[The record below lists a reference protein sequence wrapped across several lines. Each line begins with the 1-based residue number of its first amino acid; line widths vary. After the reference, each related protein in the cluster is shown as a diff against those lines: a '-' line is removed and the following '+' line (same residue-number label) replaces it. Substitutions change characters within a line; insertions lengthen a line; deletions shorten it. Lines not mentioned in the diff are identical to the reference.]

1 LNGKKVFL
9 IDLPRTED
17 QSMNGLL
24 NAIEMLKNGL
34 INSSMY
40 GKANVSL
47 MDPPWVIIGGNSQLP
62 MAGFTPDR
70 LKVFEINNKK
80 ELVDISKKKQ
90 DLAKKLIKYRNI
102 EKQAELKRLDDRYK
116 ENLKYRSVLPSER

>member
-1 LNGKKVFL
+1 MHGKKVFL

-24 NAIEMLKNGL
+24 NAVEMLKNGL

-47 MDPPWVIIGGNSQLP
+47 MDPPWVIIGGNTQLP

-70 LKVFEINNKK
+70 WKVFEINDKK
-80 ELVDISKKKQ
+80 ELVDVSKEKQ
-90 DLAKKLIKYRNI
+90 KLAKKLIRFRAI
-102 EKQAELKRLDDRYK
+102 EKEAELKKLEDKYK
-116 ENLKYRSVLPSER
+116 ENLKYLSVLRSEK